1 SGVTSAGAASTQNTM
16 IAVNEIKEIKT
27 SGPTERFLRRHDELG
42 AEATEERI
50 ATGPIA
56 LNNRM
61 INKLAKLE
69 DKVVDPKLADKL
81 LEGTILQK
89 KLDSALSLSG
99 RNKLFESLRAEGVD
113 PNALSK
119 VIKMHPAIEKKY
131 RIVYTMHEG
140 YVKVADAKRLAKLK
154 RKRTDS

>member
-1 SGVTSAGAASTQNTM
+1 
-16 IAVNEIKEIKT
+16 
-27 SGPTERFLRRHDELG
+27 
-42 AEATEERI
+42 
-50 ATGPIA
+50 
-56 LNNRM
+56 M

-81 LEGTILQK
+81 LEGTILQT

-131 RIVYTMHEG
+131 RIVYTMYEG